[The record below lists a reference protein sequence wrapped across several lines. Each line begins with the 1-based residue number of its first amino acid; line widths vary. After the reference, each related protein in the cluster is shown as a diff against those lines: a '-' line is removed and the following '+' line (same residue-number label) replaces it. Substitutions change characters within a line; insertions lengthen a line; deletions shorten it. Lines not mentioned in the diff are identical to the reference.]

1 MDTTTSVPALTY
13 DEILAGGSIAED
25 VVMLC
30 LNGKLRRQYETV
42 KERVDQRTAD
52 HEAEQE
58 AAQLALRARRNI
70 MSARQAETAA
80 ADDRLVTKSTPA
92 PADDDGDQDETPPAY
107 VDPEQPEL
115 DRLAG
120 EMKRYTV
127 PFIVRALP
135 DQDWNRLLE
144 AHPPRRDPADAKRL
158 DPRDFEGVNSS
169 TFYADLVRKSIAEPA
184 HTDEQFARLMELIT
198 SKQFDKLATAAAE
211 VNKRDENLPFSLAD
225 LGTPPG

>member
-1 MDTTTSVPALTY
+1 MDTTTNAPALTY
-13 DEILAGGSIAED
+13 DEILAGGSIGED

-30 LNGKLRRQYETV
+30 LNGKLRRQYEAV
-42 KERVDQRTAD
+42 KERIDQRTAD

-92 PADDDGDQDETPPAY
+92 TDDDQDETPAAY

-115 DRLAG
+115 DRLV
-120 EMKRYTV
+120 EQMKRYTV
-127 PFIVRALP
+127 PYTIRALP

-169 TFYADLVRKSIAEPA
+169 TFYADLVRQSIAEPTHDDA
-184 HTDEQFARLMELIT
+184 RWTRLMELVT
-198 SKQFDKLATAAAE
+198 SKQFDKLATVAAE

-225 LGTPPG
+225 LGTRPG